1 MLALSLSLSLLS
13 ATTTTMASSHLC
25 HLLPLLLCSIL
36 LLTHPVNCASK
47 HFFHVFFCVFFY
59 IKFPYLGLI
68 LLCILLCKNHILM
81 LLSVTLCAPQVENLL
96 GSFNGFFFLYVI
108 LRTQFRRDLIWVF
121 DLVLAADLVLF
132 FLCFAN
138 GCFVKYVPLLDVF
151 VKALTYMPDQI
162 CAKFLQYLN
171 LLNRDLSFMLTC
183 AKA

>member
-1 MLALSLSLSLLS
+1 MSHKISSKKHFSSTSFLAFCLLALSLSLSLLS

-96 GSFNGFFFLYVI
+96 GSFNGFFFIYMLY
-108 LRTQFRRDLIWVF
+108 
-121 DLVLAADLVLF
+121 
-132 FLCFAN
+132 
-138 GCFVKYVPLLDVF
+138 
-151 VKALTYMPDQI
+151 
-162 CAKFLQYLN
+162 
-171 LLNRDLSFMLTC
+171 
-183 AKA
+183 